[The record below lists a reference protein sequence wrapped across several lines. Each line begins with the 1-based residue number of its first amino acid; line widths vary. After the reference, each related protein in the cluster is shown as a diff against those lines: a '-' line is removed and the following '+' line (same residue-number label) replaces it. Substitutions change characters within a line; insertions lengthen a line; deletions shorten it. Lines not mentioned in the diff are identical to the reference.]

1 MVVHHV
7 NIGLYSCAPE
17 NRWLYGPPGANAQ
30 ISIWNIEQ
38 KSRGIIEHSLLLKS
52 GAVCIT
58 KINIINK
65 PNSYP
70 LPNITRKLS
79 QNFKAKTLS
88 SFASVRAVKPLC
100 LPVSDHQLSTIL
112 SCDVRYIGWFVGN
125 FLFFLKND
133 NWLDCPLKFSFP
145 SRQLRLAPGR
155 FAAITIKL
163 CNSAITLRNVKS
175 GGKVKLVGQTFPL
188 RATNSNVLHTIMAF
202 IHRTNRRTESNLNLI
217 MGRW

>member
-1 MVVHHV
+1 MLVHHV
-7 NIGLYSCAPE
+7 SVGLCFCAPE

-58 KINIINK
+58 KINIINQ
-65 PNSYP
+65 PNSSP
-70 LPNITRKLS
+70 SPNIMR
-79 QNFKAKTLS
+79 NFKAKTLS

-100 LPVSDHQLSTIL
+100 LPVSDHQLSTML

-133 NWLDCPLKFSFP
+133 NWLNCPLKFSFP

-155 FAAITIKL
+155 FTAITIKI
-163 CNSAITLRNVKS
+163 CNSAITLGKVKS
-175 GGKVKLVGQTFPL
+175 GGKNQIGGANISFMGNKQ
-188 RATNSNVLHTIMAF
+188 
-202 IHRTNRRTESNLNLI
+202 IHLTHNRGI
-217 MGRW
+217 HP

>member
-1 MVVHHV
+1 MLVHHV
-7 NIGLYSCAPE
+7 SVGLCSCAPE

-38 KSRGIIEHSLLLKS
+38 KSRGVIEHSLLLKS

-88 SFASVRAVKPLC
+88 SFASVRAVKPLR
-100 LPVSDHQLSTIL
+100 LPVSYHQLSTIL
-112 SCDVRYIGWFVGN
+112 SCAAKYIKWFVGN
-125 FLFFLKND
+125 FRCAIFLSKND
-133 NWLDCPLKFSFP
+133 NWLNFPLKFSFP
-145 SRQLRLAPGR
+145 SRQLKLTRGRLT
-155 FAAITIKL
+155 AITIK
-163 CNSAITLRNVKS
+163 
-175 GGKVKLVGQTFPL
+175 
-188 RATNSNVLHTIMAF
+188 M
-202 IHRTNRRTESNLNLI
+202 
-217 MGRW
+217 

>member
-1 MVVHHV
+1 MTLRPSWGKCTNFHLKHRAEV
-7 NIGLYSCAPE
+7 E
-17 NRWLYGPPGANAQ
+17 RD
-30 ISIWNIEQ
+30 
-38 KSRGIIEHSLLLKS
+38 IEHSLLLKS

-58 KINIINK
+58 KINIMNK
-65 PNSYP
+65 PNSFP
-70 LPNITRKLS
+70 SPNIMRKLS

-100 LPVSDHQLSTIL
+100 LPVSYHQLSSIL
-112 SCDVRYIGWFVGN
+112 SFDARYIGWFVGI
-125 FLFFLKND
+125 FFLKND

-217 MGRW
+217 MGRC

>member
-1 MVVHHV
+1 MLVHHV
-7 NIGLYSCAPE
+7 SVGLCFCAPE

-38 KSRGIIEHSLLLKS
+38 KSRGVIEHSLLLKS

-58 KINIINK
+58 KINIINQ
-65 PNSYP
+65 PNSSP
-70 LPNITRKLS
+70 SPNIMR
-79 QNFKAKTLS
+79 NFKAKTLS

-163 CNSAITLRNVKS
+163 CNSAITLGNVKS
-175 GGKVKLVGQTFPL
+175 GGKVKLVGPTYP
-188 RATNSNVLHTIMAF
+188 
-202 IHRTNRRTESNLNLI
+202 
-217 MGRW
+217 

>member
-125 FLFFLKND
+125 FLFFFWRMIIGSTALWSLVSHPA
-133 NWLDCPLKFSFP
+133 NWGWLLAVLL
-145 SRQLRLAPGR
+145 QLQSNY
-155 FAAITIKL
+155 AIL
-163 CNSAITLRNVKS
+163 
-175 GGKVKLVGQTFPL
+175 Q
-188 RATNSNVLHTIMAF
+188 LH
-202 IHRTNRRTESNLNLI
+202 LGL
-217 MGRW
+217 

>member
-1 MVVHHV
+1 MFVLSNPSVFPYP
-7 NIGLYSCAPE
+7 IISCQQSYHAM
-17 NRWLYGPPGANAQ
+17 LDILGD
-30 ISIWNIEQ
+30 
-38 KSRGIIEHSLLLKS
+38 LL
-52 GAVCIT
+52 GTFC
-58 KINIINK
+58 
-65 PNSYP
+65 
-70 LPNITRKLS
+70 
-79 QNFKAKTLS
+79 
-88 SFASVRAVKPLC
+88 
-100 LPVSDHQLSTIL
+100 
-112 SCDVRYIGWFVGN
+112 
-125 FLFFLKND
+125 FFLKND

-217 MGRW
+217 MGR